1 MCTVTLKY
9 DHNNALAR
17 RKLASLLASGL
28 FFQTDIQYDEPTPEE
43 LQNHEE
49 LRKAIL
55 DHSRRT
61 MSHLIEQYHE

>member
-28 FFQTDIQYDEPTPEE
+28 FLQTDIQYDEPTPEE
-43 LQNHEE
+43 LKEHKE
-49 LRKAIL
+49 LREAML
-55 DHSRRT
+55 SQSRKT
-61 MSHLIEQYHE
+61 MSHLLERYL

>member
-28 FFQTDIQYDEPTPEE
+28 FLQTDIQYDEPTPEE
-43 LQNHEE
+43 LKEHEE
-49 LRKAIL
+49 LREAML
-55 DHSRRT
+55 SHSRKT
-61 MSHLIEQYHE
+61 MSHLLERYL

>member
-28 FFQTDIQYDEPTPEE
+28 FLQTDIQYDEPTPEE
-43 LQNHEE
+43 LKEHKE
-49 LRKAIL
+49 LREAML
-55 DHSRRT
+55 SHSRKT
-61 MSHLIEQYHE
+61 MSHLLERYL

>member
-28 FFQTDIQYDEPTPEE
+28 FLQTDIQD
-43 LQNHEE
+43 
-49 LRKAIL
+49 A
-55 DHSRRT
+55 
-61 MSHLIEQYHE
+61 

>member
-28 FFQTDIQYDEPTPEE
+28 FLQTDIQYDEPTPEE
-43 LQNHEE
+43 LKEHKE
-49 LRKAIL
+49 LREAML
-55 DHSRRT
+55 SHSRKTR
-61 MSHLIEQYHE
+61 SHLLERYL